1 MDKIVVIGLS
11 NIDYM
16 GFPFNKLIP
25 KDSNLGT
32 VTISFGGVGR
42 NICENLL
49 RLGHKIT
56 FMTCIGK
63 DTNGEN
69 LEKELV
75 SLGCNIIK
83 PLTDK
88 PSASYLCIN
97 DEKNDMALAL
107 CDESIASELNIDFL
121 DKNRE
126 VLEKSEYIVLDA
138 NLKEEVIDYITKTYS
153 HKKLIADGISTVKVR
168 RFKNSLNRLYL
179 LKVNS
184 MEYNEIKEFA
194 KPQNL
199 IVTKGSKSIDYYD
212 GEKWNII
219 DVTPAP
225 YVVST
230 TGCGDALLSGTISG
244 LVKGY
249 DFFRAIH
256 EGQELAKKTL
266 GVRESVY
273 KGN

>member
-1 MDKIVVIGLS
+1 MDKIVIIGLS

-16 GFPFNKLIP
+16 GFPFKKLIP

-56 FMTCIGK
+56 FLTCIGN
-63 DTNGEN
+63 DLNGMN
-69 LEKELV
+69 LEKELL
-75 SLGCNIIK
+75 SLGCNIRK

-97 DEKNDMALAL
+97 DENNDMALAL
-107 CDESIASELNIDFL
+107 CDESITSELNVDFL
-121 DKNRE
+121 DKNKD

-138 NLKEEVIDYITKTYS
+138 NLREEVIEYITRTYAD
-153 HKKLIADGISTVKVR
+153 KKLIADGISTMKVR
-168 RFKNSLNRLYL
+168 RFRNVLSKLYL

-184 MEYNEIKEFA
+184 MEYEEIKDFD

-199 IVTKGSKSIDYYD
+199 IVTRGSKSIDYYD
-212 GEKWNII
+212 GKKWNKIE
-219 DVTPAP
+219 VSPAHN
-225 YVVST
+225 VVST

-244 LVKGY
+244 LVRGY
-249 DFFRAIH
+249 DFFRSIE
-256 EGQELAKKTL
+256 EGQKLAKKTL
-266 GVRESVY
+266 TVRESVY